1 MPADDAAGLARLRS
15 WFRAYVA
22 AFCTR
27 DPGAA
32 PVYRMKAAHTGRV
45 RLGMRRLA
53 AEAGLSGRALA
64 LAETAGL
71 LHDAGRFEQYER
83 YRTFRDGES
92 EHHGRLAVQVIRTQ
106 GLLQDMPAAERR
118 IVLGAVAH
126 HNEARLRPLADP
138 AALFLLKLL
147 RDADKLDILKMAA
160 ARTNGRPRPGPLTDL
175 NVPADGPCS
184 PPWWPP
190 CRPGVSSRSRR
201 SARSATRCSSSCPGS
216 STSISPPPSGRCS
229 RPGGSTAWRGQSRPA
244 PMRARSFGKPETTLR
259 PAPHGRMRAGRRFD
273 FGTQIE

>member
-27 DPGAA
+27 DPDAA
-32 PVYRMKAAHTGRV
+32 PVYRMKAAHTRRV
-45 RLGMRRLA
+45 RLGVRRLA
-53 AEAGLSGRALA
+53 AEAGLSGRALV
-64 LAETAGL
+64 LAETVGL

-83 YRTFRDGES
+83 YRTLRDGES
-92 EHHGRLAVQVIRTQ
+92 EHHGRLAVQVIRMQ
-106 GLLQDMPAAERR
+106 GLLQDIPAAERR

-138 AALFLLKLL
+138 AAFYLLKLL

-160 ARTNGRPRPGPLTDL
+160 ARTNGRRRPGPLTDL

-184 PPWWPP
+184 PAVVAAMQAGRVVPVAKVGSRCDALLFFLSWVFDLNFPAAFRQVLEAGWFDRLAGALPP
-190 CRPGVSSRSRR
+190 CGHARAVVRKARDHAASCAARP
-201 SARSATRCSSSCPGS
+201 
-216 STSISPPPSGRCS
+216 
-229 RPGGSTAWRGQSRPA
+229 
-244 PMRARSFGKPETTLR
+244 
-259 PAPHGRMRAGRRFD
+259 HAGRPPV
-273 FGTQIE
+273 